1 VRISTK
7 NVGMTTATCTFSLTT
22 ANCCGKKLLGT
33 GTGIGLQDYGVYL
46 VSGIWIIIKPGFYL

>member
-1 VRISTK
+1 MRISTK

-33 GTGIGLQDYGVYL
+33 GIGLQDYGVYL